1 MRLRQLDREY
11 QQCVAKEPKGLEAK
25 LEAIAH
31 KDLDMVRTRGL
42 GEANADVEMED
53 ETQANY
59 LIPNE
64 PSEEESKN
72 TDKVHQ

>member
-1 MRLRQLDREY
+1 MS
-11 QQCVAKEPKGLEAK
+11 KEPKGLEAK

-31 KDLDMVRTRGL
+31 KDLDMARTRGL

-59 LIPNE
+59 LILDK

-72 TDKVHQ
+72 ADKVYQ

>member
-1 MRLRQLDREY
+1 
-11 QQCVAKEPKGLEAK
+11 
-25 LEAIAH
+25 
-31 KDLDMVRTRGL
+31 MVRTRGL

-59 LIPNE
+59 LIPDE